1 MIDLFLI
8 LIIIILVIVAILLY
22 NQFQKKESLI
32 NSLNL
37 RINFLT
43 KQLSE
48 QPEKLQLEEFMS
60 KKKER
65 LMGDE
70 IIEKFMKDKKI
81 EFTKIVDNDDRS
93 EYRLLNSPAENFYCY
108 AWKKNEI
115 VMFRSPI
122 IELIKYDG
130 GELYEGKDVYEKVLH
145 FCDDF
150 PQTLINIHSTLYTVE
165 NLDAYSFEIT
175 FNILNVLK
183 MTNF

>member
-22 NQFQKKESLI
+22 NQFQKKEALI

-108 AWKKNEI
+108 AWKK
-115 VMFRSPI
+115 
-122 IELIKYDG
+122 K
-130 GELYEGKDVYEKVLH
+130 
-145 FCDDF
+145 
-150 PQTLINIHSTLYTVE
+150 
-165 NLDAYSFEIT
+165 
-175 FNILNVLK
+175 
-183 MTNF
+183 